1 MATQIPKTMKAV
13 VFHGPHKIA
22 VEDRPVPKIQNATD
36 AIVKVTLTGLCGSE
50 LHVFRGHQK
59 SDTGFVM
66 GHEFTGNI
74 VEIGE
79 GVKDFKVGD
88 RIVASFTTSCGK
100 CFYCSQGYT
109 SRCEN
114 SLLFGCPKLDGGQAE
129 YVRVPSADG
138 TLFKAPENLPEES
151 VVLMA
156 DIFPTGYFAASNALQ
171 FIPLALHPTTIIALI
186 GCGPVGLCALISAL
200 SFKPAKVFA
209 IDSVPSRLAL
219 AESLGAVP
227 LNFLTDK
234 EHLNKTIL
242 EATNGRGVDAVM
254 EVVGNSPALRM
265 AYDIVRPFGSI
276 SSVGVHNTEIPITGN
291 EMYNKNIRIQ
301 FGRCPVRAIF
311 PKALELL
318 KEKHQLLEF
327 MADKV
332 MPLTQA
338 EEGYELFD
346 KMKVQKVIF
355 KVDK

>member
-1 MATQIPKTMKAV
+1 MKAV

-22 VEDRPVPKIQNATD
+22 VEDRPVPKIQNSTD

-74 VEIGE
+74 VELGD

-88 RIVASFTTSCGK
+88 KLLPHSQRHGIGK
-100 CFYCSQGYT
+100 FFYCSQGYS

-129 YVRVPSADG
+129 YVRLPSADG

-151 VVLMA
+151 VLIHTDLTNLPVS
-156 DIFPTGYFAASNALQ
+156 GYFAASNALQ
-171 FIPLALHPTTIIALI
+171 FIPPALHPTTNIALI
-186 GCGPVGLCALISAL
+186 GCGPVGLL
-200 SFKPAKVFA
+200 FA
-209 IDSVPSRLAL
+209 IDSVPSRLTL
-219 AESLGAVP
+219 AGSLGAVP

-291 EMYNKNIRIQ
+291 EMYNKKIRIQ
-301 FGRCPVRAIF
+301 SGRCLLRAIF
-311 PKALELL
+311 PKALDLL
-318 KEKHQLLEF
+318 KESSAVRHNLLIGLW
-327 MADKV
+327 

-338 EEGYELFD
+338 EEGYELFE

-355 KVDK
+355 KVDKYCIECFPISSQHAF